1 MTKKTKVAGEIVSH
15 CRKCGLD
22 LNHIVVAMV
31 ASQPKRVLCQTCKTE
46 HAYHRP
52 AEERGSSS
60 PKTPRAPS
68 SPRVS
73 RSARAE
79 SESAA
84 LNAREK
90 EWGSRIAGKATSAFT
105 AYSPRT
111 TFKADQLMRHPKFG
125 DGYVNEVIDVGK
137 IEVMFKDGPRTLA
150 HGLSIPGG

>member
-31 ASQPKRVLCQTCKTE
+31 NGQPKRVLCQTCKTE

-68 SPRVS
+68 ARA
-73 RSARAE
+73 ARAE
-79 SESAA
+79 SDSAA
-84 LNAREK
+84 LSAREK
-90 EWGSRIAGKATSAFT
+90 EWGSRIAGKAASAFT
-105 AYSPRT
+105 LYSPRT

-125 DGYVNEVIDVGK
+125 DGYVAEVIDVGK

-150 HGLSIPGG
+150 HGLTIPGG